1 MNFKDFAKKKRRF
14 VPGHRSCAGC
24 PMPVIVRTVLAG
36 TDKPVVVSNATGCLE
51 VTSTIYPFSSWNVP
65 WIHSAFEN
73 AASTIAGVE
82 TAYRALRKRG
92 KIKGEIKFLTFGG
105 DGGTYDI
112 GLQALSGAMERG
124 HDFVY
129 VCYDNEGYMNTGN
142 QRSGAT
148 PFGAHTTTE
157 PAGKVLQGKAEFRK
171 SLTEICVAH
180 NIPYVAQ
187 ASPSNVIDLYK
198 KAEKAFEVKGPA
210 VIVVL
215 SPCTA
220 LWKYGTDEAIEIAK
234 LAVETRFWPLYEV
247 ENGNYKVNYKPA
259 KHTPIE
265 EFLKRQKRF
274 AHLLKP
280 ENKGL
285 IEKIQQHIDQ
295 EWAKLLKLSGEI
307 K

>member
-1 MNFKDFAKKKRRF
+1 MNMKEFAKKPRRF

-24 PMPVIVRTVLAG
+24 PMPVIVRTALAG
-36 TDKPVVVSNATGCLE
+36 TDKPVVAANATGCLE
-51 VTSTIYPFSSWNVP
+51 VTSTIYPFTSWNIP

-73 AASTIAGVE
+73 AASTVSGVE
-82 TAYRALRKRG
+82 TAYRAFRK
-92 KIKGEIKFLTFGG
+92 KGRMKEDVKFIAFGG

-129 VCYDNEGYMNTGN
+129 VCYDNQAYENTGG
-142 QRSGAT
+142 QRSSAT
-148 PFGAHTTTE
+148 PYGSSATTD
-157 PAGKVLQGKAEFRK
+157 PAGKIRQGKEEFRK
-171 SLTEICVAH
+171 NLTEICVAH

-187 ASPSNVIDLYK
+187 ASPSNILDLHG
-198 KAEKAFEVKGPA
+198 KAKKAFEVKGPA

-220 LWKYGTDEAIEIAK
+220 LWKYKTDQAIEIAK

-247 ENGNYKVNYKPA
+247 ENGEYKLNYKPA
-259 KHTPIE
+259 KFTPVE
-265 EFLKRQKRF
+265 EFLKEQKRF
-274 AHLLKP
+274 AHLFRPGNEK
-280 ENKGL
+280 L
-285 IEKIQQHIDQ
+285 IEKIQKHID
-295 EWAKLLKLSGEI
+295 EGWEKLLKLSGEN